1 MLMHDI
7 RALWDSLPV
16 QSLDSLLAGRRPLIL
31 APHPDDESLGCGGLL
46 AQCARAG
53 ISAQVAILTDGRH
66 SHPGSLAFPPS
77 HLAAVRRQEASEAL
91 TILGLPLSNLF
102 WIGAEDTR
110 LPGSGAEAQAIV
122 ASLAEICT
130 QTKCGLILS
139 PWRHDPHCD
148 HEAAAELAVM
158 LAERMGLPLASYPVW
173 GWTLPDDH
181 VAVPPQS
188 GIRLDISSEV
198 TLKQSAIRAH
208 ATQYGGVIT
217 DSPDGF
223 TLPERLLSV
232 FRRPYET
239 FLIS

>member
-1 MLMHDI
+1 
-7 RALWDSLPV
+7 
-16 QSLDSLLAGRRPLIL
+16 
-31 APHPDDESLGCGGLL
+31 
-46 AQCARAG
+46 
-53 ISAQVAILTDGRH
+53 
-66 SHPGSLAFPPS
+66 
-77 HLAAVRRQEASEAL
+77 
-91 TILGLPLSNLF
+91 LGLPLSNLF